1 MIEIYVS
8 SHVSVET
15 LITRQMIPRVLIA
28 HQQRYGPSNNYT
40 MWIYKVVTLADFGH
54 PFGLLAA
61 KDLNYLAVPIFGGYS
76 RHSSC

>member
-28 HQQRYGPSNNYT
+28 HQQRYGPSDNYT
-40 MWIYKVVTLADFGH
+40 TWIYKVVHTTRFWNNLH
-54 PFGLLAA
+54 QVLSQS
-61 KDLNYLAVPIFGGYS
+61 KDW
-76 RHSSC
+76 